1 VFESALQRCDR
12 ERKEAIAAKLAQLNA
27 VHERRPSTILDVNV
41 LNFLIA
47 QGVRVNPA
55 QLVATDQGWINAALM
70 QQRAATVRAAARAR
84 AAAFRAPL
92 SRTQFN
98 SNINQVSSFPMFF
111 ELALLRRA
119 FEALRTGARA

>member
-70 QQRAATVRAAARAR
+70 QQRAATVRAAARAQSPSVPHTVQQQHQSSEQLSNVLR
-84 AAAFRAPL
+84 VGSAAK
-92 SRTQFN
+92 
-98 SNINQVSSFPMFF
+98 SF
-111 ELALLRRA
+111 
-119 FEALRTGARA
+119 